1 MTALRVVCN
10 FPLSNGGPFRGFK
23 RIEVSRQIK
32 TERENTDASLRVERE
47 KTDQALVDRQAAV
60 DENADQTVEQ
70 ARSVADAVVATAR
83 VTADELLRAGGDE
96 RVLPPAL
103 AEQRA
108 AEDDALQGARADA
121 DEALRLQREANVR
134 ILAALL
140 PLERQKTDRYLLTER
155 ARADDAVA
163 HRDNFL
169 GIVTHDL
176 RDLLSGIVLSA
187 ALLPDSA
194 SEPNGTKQR
203 IQRYAARMNRLIG
216 DLVDV
221 ASIDAG
227 QLKVVPALADWSAL
241 IEEVAALFQPSASAQ
256 GITLEIALA
265 ERSLAMRFDHDRML
279 QVLANLIANSLKF
292 TPRGGRIRVEAER
305 GTDELRCAVHD
316 TGSGIPAHMLE
327 AIFQRFWQVRSDD
340 RRGVGLGL
348 YITRCIVEAHRGR
361 IWAESIEGV
370 GSTLRFTLPIV

>member
-1 MTALRVVCN
+1 MPDTAHRTRSTCIDLLVVQRR
-10 FPLSNGGPFRGFK
+10 SFRCVQK
-23 RIEVSRQIK
+23 IEVSSQVNA
-32 TERENTDASLRVERE
+32 ERENTDESLRVERE
-47 KTDQALVDRQAAV
+47 KTDRALVDRQAAV

-70 ARSVADAVVATAR
+70 ARSVADAFVATAR
-83 VTADELLRAGGDE
+83 VMADELLREGSDE
-96 RVLPPAL
+96 HVPPSTAL

-108 AEDDALQGARADA
+108 AEDDALEGARADA
-121 DEALRLQREANVR
+121 DEALRRQREENVR

-163 HRDNFL
+163 HRDDFL

-194 SEPNGTKQR
+194 SEPNVTKQR

-227 QLKVVPALADWSAL
+227 QLKVVPALGDWGAL
-241 IEEVAALFQPSASAQ
+241 IEEVSALFQPSALAQ
-256 GITLEIALA
+256 GITLEIAL
-265 ERSLAMRFDHDRML
+265 
-279 QVLANLIANSLKF
+279 V
-292 TPRGGRIRVEAER
+292 
-305 GTDELRCAVHD
+305 
-316 TGSGIPAHMLE
+316 
-327 AIFQRFWQVRSDD
+327 DD
-340 RRGVGLGL
+340 RSRCGS
-348 YITRCIVEAHRGR
+348 ITIGCCKCSR
-361 IWAESIEGV
+361 
-370 GSTLRFTLPIV
+370 T

>member
-1 MTALRVVCN
+1 M
-10 FPLSNGGPFRGFK
+10 
-23 RIEVSRQIK
+23 SRQVK
-32 TERENTDASLRVERE
+32 TERANTDESLRVERE

-60 DENADQTVEQ
+60 DENADQTVER
-70 ARSVADAVVATAR
+70 ARSVADAVLTTAR
-83 VTADELLRAGGDE
+83 VAADEVPRAGGDE
-96 RVLPPAL
+96 RVLPDTAL

-121 DEALRLQREANVR
+121 DEVLRLQREANVR

-163 HRDNFL
+163 HRDDFL

-176 RDLLSGIVLSA
+176 RDLLSGIVMSA

-216 DLVDV
+216 DLTDV

-241 IEEVAALFQPSASAQ
+241 IEEVAAIFTPSAAAQ

-265 ERSLAMRFDHDRML
+265 ERSLPMRFDHDRML
-279 QVLANLIANSLKF
+279 QVLANLLANSLKF
-292 TPRGGRIRVEAER
+292 TPRGGKIRVEAELR
-305 GTDELRCAVHD
+305 ANELRCAVHD
-316 TGSGIPAHMLE
+316 TGSGIPAHLLE
-327 AIFQRFWQVRSDD
+327 AIFQRFWQRSND

-361 IWAESIEGV
+361 IWAESTQGV
-370 GSTLRFTLPIV
+370 GTTLRFSLPRV

>member
-1 MTALRVVCN
+1 MRKHV
-10 FPLSNGGPFRGFK
+10 SNQ
-23 RIEVSRQIK
+23 VN
-32 TERENTDASLRVERE
+32 TERENTDESLRVERQR
-47 KTDQALVDRQAAV
+47 TDQALVDRQTAA
-60 DENADQTVEQ
+60 DEDADQTVEQ
-70 ARSVADAVVATAR
+70 ARSVADARLVAAR
-83 VTADELLRAGGDE
+83 VTADELLLTRGDE
-96 RVLPPAL
+96 HVVPFTTL
-103 AEQRA
+103 ARQRA
-108 AEDDALQGARADA
+108 AEDDALTGARADA
-121 DEALRLQREANVR
+121 DEALRQQREENAR

-163 HRDNFL
+163 HRDDFL

-187 ALLPDSA
+187 SLLPDSV

-216 DLVDV
+216 DLVDI

-227 QLKVVPALADWSAL
+227 KLKIVPALGDWSAL
-241 IEEVAALFQPSASAQ
+241 IEEVASLFQRSATAQ

-265 ERSLAMRFDHDRML
+265 ERSIAMRFDHDRML
-279 QVLANLIANSLKF
+279 QVLANLLANSLKF
-292 TPRGGRIRVEAER
+292 TGRGGRIRVEVER

-316 TGSGIPAHMLE
+316 TGSGIPVHMLE
-327 AIFQRFWQVRSDD
+327 SIFQRFWQAQSND

-361 IWAESIEGV
+361 IWAESTEGV
-370 GSTLRFTLPIV
+370 GSTLRFTLPII

>member
-1 MTALRVVCN
+1 M
-10 FPLSNGGPFRGFK
+10 S
-23 RIEVSRQIK
+23 SQINP
-32 TERENTDASLRVERE
+32 ERENTDASLRVERE
-47 KTDQALVDRQAAV
+47 KTDQALVDRQVAV

-96 RVLPPAL
+96 HVLPHTVL

-108 AEDDALQGARADA
+108 VEDDALQDARADA
-121 DEALRLQREANVR
+121 DEALRQQREENVR

-187 ALLPDSA
+187 ALLPDST
-194 SEPNGTKQR
+194 SEPNGTKRR
-203 IQRYAARMNRLIG
+203 IERYAARMNRLIG
-216 DLVDV
+216 DLIDV

-241 IEEVAALFQPSASAQ
+241 IEEVAALFRPSASAQ

-265 ERSLAMRFDHDRML
+265 ERSLPMRFDHDRML

-292 TPRGGRIRVEAER
+292 TPRGGRIRVEAAR
-305 GTDELRCAVHD
+305 GADELRCAVTD

-361 IWAESIEGV
+361 IWAESIEGL

>member
-1 MTALRVVCN
+1 L
-10 FPLSNGGPFRGFK
+10 K
-23 RIEVSRQIK
+23 RIKVSSQVHA
-32 TERENTDASLRVERE
+32 ERENTDESLRAERE
-47 KTDQALVDRQAAV
+47 KTDQALVDRQAVV

-83 VTADELLRAGGDE
+83 VTADELLLTGDVE
-96 RVLPPAL
+96 HGPRYAAL

-108 AEDDALQGARADA
+108 AEDHKLQGARADA
-121 DEALRLQREANVR
+121 DEALRQQREENARV
-134 ILAALL
+134 LAALL

-163 HRDNFL
+163 HRDDFL

-216 DLVDV
+216 DLLDV

-227 QLKVVPALADWSAL
+227 QLRVVPALGDWSAL

-256 GITLEIALA
+256 GITLEIALPG
-265 ERSLAMRFDHDRML
+265 RSLAMRFDHDRML

-292 TPRGGRIRVEAER
+292 TARGGKIRVEAER

-316 TGSGIPAHMLE
+316 TGSGIPARMLE
-327 AIFQRFWQVRSDD
+327 AIFERFWQERSND

-361 IWAESIEGV
+361 IWAESTQGV

>member
-1 MTALRVVCN
+1 MPSRV
-10 FPLSNGGPFRGFK
+10 
-23 RIEVSRQIK
+23 K
-32 TERENTDASLRVERE
+32 TERE
-47 KTDQALVDRQAAV
+47 KTDESLRLERERADRALVDRQAAI
-60 DENADQTVEQ
+60 DDDADQTVEQ
-70 ARSVADAVVATAR
+70 ARAAADAVVATAR
-83 VTADELLRAGGDE
+83 VTADELLRAGSDE
-96 RVLPPAL
+96 RVSPHASLV
-103 AEQRA
+103 ERRA
-108 AEDDALQGARADA
+108 AEDDARQGERADA
-121 DEALRLQREANVR
+121 DEVLREQREANARV
-134 ILAALL
+134 LAALL

-176 RDLLSGIVLSA
+176 RDLLSAIVLSA
-187 ALLPDSA
+187 ALLPDGG
-194 SEPNGTKQR
+194 SEANGTKQR

-216 DLVDV
+216 DLIDV

-227 QLKVVPALADWSAL
+227 QLRVVPALANWSAL

-256 GITLEIALA
+256 GVTLEIALV
-265 ERSLAMRFDHDRML
+265 ERTLAMRFDHDRML

-305 GTDELRCAVHD
+305 GSNELLCAVHD

-361 IWAESIEGV
+361 IWAESTEGV
-370 GSTLRFTLPIV
+370 GTTLRFALPIA

>member
-1 MTALRVVCN
+1 MA
-10 FPLSNGGPFRGFK
+10 S
-23 RIEVSRQIK
+23 QIN
-32 TERENTDASLRVERE
+32 TERAKTDESLRVERE
-47 KTDQALVDRQAAV
+47 KTDQALVDRQVAV

-83 VTADELLRAGGDE
+83 VTADELLSAGGE
-96 RVLPPAL
+96 EHVLPDTAL

-121 DEALRLQREANVR
+121 DEALRQQREENGR

-163 HRDNFL
+163 HRDDFL

-241 IEEVAALFQPSASAQ
+241 IEEVAALFQPLASAQ

-305 GTDELRCAVHD
+305 GTNELRCAVHD
-316 TGSGIPAHMLE
+316 TGSGIPACMLE
-327 AIFQRFWQVRSDD
+327 AIFQRFWQVRSND

-348 YITRCIVEAHRGR
+348 YITQCIVEAHRGR
-361 IWAESIEGV
+361 IWAESSEGV